1 MTKNTTDSL
10 YRNTKSWQDSSDG
23 WVKTMTTSKENKE
36 KYQEYIAECLSNM
49 ESEPVAYR
57 DWLKKKESND

>member
-1 MTKNTTDSL
+1 MTKNTTDNL

-36 KYQEYIAECLSNM
+36 
-49 ESEPVAYR
+49 
-57 DWLKKKESND
+57 